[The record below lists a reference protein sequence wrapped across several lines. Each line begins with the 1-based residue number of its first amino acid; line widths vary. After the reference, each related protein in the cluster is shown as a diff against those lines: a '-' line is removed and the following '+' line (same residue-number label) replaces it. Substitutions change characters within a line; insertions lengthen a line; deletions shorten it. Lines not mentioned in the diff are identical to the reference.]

1 MSSPKERELAAK
13 LLKILSSGQPTWNIS
28 GSSITGKYGGKT
40 ATATNQTRT
49 VRESVAWRR

>member
-40 ATATNQTRT
+40 VTATNQTRT

>member
-13 LLKILSSGQPTWNIS
+13 LLKILSDGQPTWNIS
-28 GSSITGKYGGKT
+28 GSSITGRYRGKT

-49 VRESVAWRR
+49 LRESVAWRR